1 MPRVYTGS
9 TIDIGGTKVKV
20 KQVLFQ
26 GKSDVVPSMKNIIL
40 SARSWL
46 QTTIPELKQNPDPKV
61 AAAFNSCFI
70 SPPDMNAAMNTV
82 RAVLGTVKNFLGG
95 SFAVKVREDDDAY
108 GYVVSYYQGR
118 SHSRVTGVIQYD
130 SDGDPIARRG
140 EVHVDTATVRNNPVL
155 ATITLIH
162 EACHKWG
169 NLDDHD
175 DKGYF
180 NSKCTAYDAPG
191 LTWQQALNNAD
202 SYAVFCY
209 KVMLSKFTSV
219 TVNGKSL

>member
-1 MPRVYTGS
+1 MPRVYTGT
-9 TIDIGGTKVKV
+9 TIDVGGTKVKV
-20 KQVLFQ
+20 KQILLQ
-26 GKSDVVPSMKNIIL
+26 GQSDLVPLMKNIVL
-40 SARSWL
+40 TARGWL
-46 QTTIPELKQNPDPKV
+46 QTTIPELKNNPDPKV
-61 AAAFNSCFI
+61 AAAFNACFI
-70 SPPDMNAAMNTV
+70 SPPDATAAMNTV
-82 RAVLGTVKNFLGG
+82 RSVLQTVKNFIDG
-95 SFAVKVREDDDAY
+95 SFAVKVRADDDAY
-108 GYVVSYYQGR
+108 GYVTSYYAGR
-118 SHSRVTGVIQYD
+118 THSKVTGVIQYD

-140 EVHVDTATVRNNPVL
+140 EVHVDTATVRKNPVL

-169 NLDDHD
+169 NLDDYD

-180 NSKCTAYDAPG
+180 NPKCTAYGAPG

-209 KVMLSKFTSV
+209 KVVAAKFNSV